1 MKKVAVLLIIS
12 LLFISGIPEDKSLF
26 MKGKILLFDEKW
38 KDALNIFDKLEQK
51 YSNSKYLTMS
61 YFYKGKCL
69 EELKSEK
76 DAIKNFEKFL
86 VFSDNDSLSE
96 EAEISIINNA
106 FKLYEKGN
114 REFLKKITGRLSSF
128 NKSIRYYAAFSL
140 SYAKDKNIS
149 KKALPVLKKIL
160 FDEEDKE
167 LIERAK
173 LAILRISPKDLE
185 KIQTARVKSG
195 KSTRMLRIRIIDKQN
210 NKSKVTINIPFS
222 LAELAI
228 KSLPD
233 DEKKALI
240 ENGYDLDTIIKTLV
254 DAGEIIRIDDEDELI
269 KIWIE

>member
-1 MKKVAVLLIIS
+1 MRKVAVLLVIC
-12 LLFISGIPEDKSLF
+12 LVFISGIQEDKSLF
-26 MKGKILLFDEKW
+26 TKGKILLFDEKW
-38 KDALNIFDKLEQK
+38 EDALEIFNKLEKK
-51 YSNSKYLTMS
+51 YSNSQYLPMS

-69 EELKSEK
+69 EELKKREK
-76 DAIKNFEKFL
+76 AINSFEKFL

-114 REFLKKITGRLSSF
+114 TAFLKKITGRLSSF

-140 SYAKDKNIS
+140 SYAKDKTVS

-160 FDEEDKE
+160 FDEEDVE
-167 LIERAK
+167 LLERAK
-173 LAILRISPKDLE
+173 LAILRISPKELE
-185 KIQTARVKSG
+185 KIQNAKLKTG
-195 KSTRMLRIRIIDKQN
+195 KSARMLRIRIIDKTD
-210 NKSKVTINIPFS
+210 NKAKVTINIPFS

-233 DEKKALI
+233 NEKEALI

-254 DAGEIIRIDDEDELI
+254 NAGEIIKIDDEDELI
-269 KIWIE
+269 KIWVE